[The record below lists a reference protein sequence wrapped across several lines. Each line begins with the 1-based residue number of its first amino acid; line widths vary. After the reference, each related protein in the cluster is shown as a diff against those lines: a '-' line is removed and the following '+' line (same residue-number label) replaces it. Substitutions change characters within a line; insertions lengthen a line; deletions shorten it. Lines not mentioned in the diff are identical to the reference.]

1 MQKSTPDYHQI
12 YKDII
17 NKKYPSRKEECE
29 FLLNKE
35 NLSILDI
42 IELNS
47 RVFGL
52 SDQMTEAFNQSHRS
66 YDKPSILMILDYQK
80 KNKLTNSQL
89 AKHFK
94 LSRNT
99 VTKWKRLFLSMP
111 ENIDKYYEVRKIA
124 VN

>member
-1 MQKSTPDYHQI
+1 MQKSTPNYHQI
-12 YKDII
+12 YNDII
-17 NKKYPSRKEECE
+17 NKKYPSRKEECR

-35 NLSILDI
+35 NLSVLDI

-47 RVFGL
+47 RIFGI
-52 SDQMTEAFNQSHRS
+52 SDQRTEAFNQSHRS
-66 YDKPSILMILDYQK
+66 YNKSSILMMLDYQK

-99 VTKWKRLFLSMP
+99 VTKWKRLFISMAGNACENCEV
-111 ENIDKYYEVRKIA
+111 ENIL
-124 VN
+124 N

>member
-12 YKDII
+12 YNDII
-17 NKKYPSRKEECE
+17 NKKCPSRKEECK

-35 NLSILDI
+35 SLSVLDV
-42 IELNS
+42 IELNNKI
-47 RVFGL
+47 FGL

-66 YDKPSILMILDYQK
+66 YNKSSILMILDYQR
-80 KNKLTNSQL
+80 KNKLSNSQL

-99 VTKWKRLFLSMP
+99 VTKWKRLFLSIADSVG
-111 ENIDKYYEVRKIA
+111 ENIP
-124 VN
+124 N

>member
-1 MQKSTPDYHQI
+1 MQKSTPNYHQI
-12 YKDII
+12 YNDII
-17 NKKYPSRKEECE
+17 NKKYPSRKEECR

-35 NLSILDI
+35 NLSVLDI

-47 RVFGL
+47 RIFGI
-52 SDQMTEAFNQSHRS
+52 SDQRTEAFNQSHRS
-66 YDKPSILMILDYQK
+66 YNKSSILMMLDYQK

-99 VTKWKRLFLSMP
+99 VTKWKRLFISMTGNACENCEV
-111 ENIDKYYEVRKIA
+111 ENIL
-124 VN
+124 N

>member
-1 MQKSTPDYHQI
+1 MQKSTPNYHQI
-12 YKDII
+12 YNDII
-17 NKKYPSRKEECE
+17 NKKYPSRKEECR

-35 NLSILDI
+35 NLSVLDI

-47 RVFGL
+47 RIFGI
-52 SDQMTEAFNQSHRS
+52 SDQRTEAFNQSHRS
-66 YDKPSILMILDYQK
+66 YNKSSILMMLDYQK

-99 VTKWKRLFLSMP
+99 VTKWKRLFVSIADIVD
-111 ENIDKYYEVRKIA
+111 ENCEVESIP
-124 VN
+124 N

>member
-17 NKKYPSRKEECE
+17 NKKYPSRKEECL

-35 NLSILDI
+35 NLSVLDV
-42 IELNS
+42 IELNH

-66 YDKPSILMILDYQK
+66 YNKSSILMMLDYQK
-80 KNKLTNSQL
+80 KNKLSNSQL

-99 VTKWKRLFLSMP
+99 VTKWRRLFVSIADNVDEDREV
-111 ENIDKYYEVRKIA
+111 ENIP
-124 VN
+124 N

>member
-12 YKDII
+12 YNDII
-17 NKKYPSRKEECE
+17 NKKYPSRKEECK

-35 NLSILDI
+35 NLSVLDV
-42 IELNS
+42 IELN
-47 RVFGL
+47 RRIFGI
-52 SDQMTEAFNQSHRS
+52 SDQRTEAFNQSHRS
-66 YDKPSILMILDYQK
+66 YNKSSILMMLDYQK

-99 VTKWKRLFLSMP
+99 VTKWKRLFISMTDNEGENCEV
-111 ENIDKYYEVRKIA
+111 ENIL
-124 VN
+124 N